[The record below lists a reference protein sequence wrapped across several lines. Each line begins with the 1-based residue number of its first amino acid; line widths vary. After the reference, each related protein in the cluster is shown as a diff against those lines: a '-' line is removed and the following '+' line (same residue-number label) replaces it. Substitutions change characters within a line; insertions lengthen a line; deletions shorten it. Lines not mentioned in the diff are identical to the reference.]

1 MNDQEKSNK
10 DNLISEKN
18 QNLDSN
24 DQKNEVKMNNIN
36 DNIINEKSNSE
47 TVNDKLNL
55 SKETNKNN

>member
-24 DQKNEVKMNNIN
+24 AQKNEVKMNNIN